1 MKRTKIFRLATSF
14 LCLAFVFLCSGH
26 ALAAKKPIIFKVE
39 HDMAPNS
46 LVDKL
51 WNETAERLWKS
62 SNGELKM
69 EIYPSISLSGGKI
82 PTMMQNLILGST
94 DIGQL
99 GGVFSTFVPEIG
111 LYALPFLTT
120 GIDEMHKLTWGNELS
135 DKLYAL
141 AEKKGIKITSVQ
153 SRNLR
158 QFANNKHTIRTPE
171 DIKGLTFRIS
181 EDTIKVETF
190 KAMGANPITIP
201 FSDLPMAMSTGAVD
215 GAERP
220 IGNLGMEAW
229 WDLGK
234 YITISDYSGDC
245 EMIGINV
252 KKWKSLSPEH
262 QKVLQEVLDWAAA
275 ERYVREKKDAG
286 DTIELLRKNG
296 CEVTIL
302 TDEEKAAFAA
312 KCKPVWDS
320 FAKKFG
326 QEWIDLALKIL
337 DKKSPF

>member
-1 MKRTKIFRLATSF
+1 MKNIRLAISF
-14 LCLAFVFLCSGH
+14 LCLILVFICSGS
-26 ALAAKKPIIFKVE
+26 ALAQKKPIIFKVE

-51 WNETAERLWKS
+51 WQETADRLWKA
-62 SNGELKM
+62 SNGELKL

-111 LYALPFLTT
+111 VYALPFLTT

-141 AEKKGIKITSVQ
+141 AEKKGIRITSVQ

-158 QFANNKHTIRTPE
+158 QFANNKHTIRKPE
-171 DIKGLTFRIS
+171 DMVGLTFRAPEAI
-181 EDTIKVETF
+181 EIVETF
-190 KAMGANPITIP
+190 RALGANPISMP
-201 FSDLPMAMSTGAVD
+201 FSDLPMAMTTGAVD

-220 IGNLGMEAW
+220 TGNLSMEAW

-252 KKWKSLSPEH
+252 RKWNSLSPEH
-262 QKVLQEVLDWAAA
+262 KNILQEVLDWAAE
-275 ERYVREKKDAG
+275 ERYAREKQNAIDVVN
-286 DTIELLRKNG
+286 LLREKG

-302 TDEEKAAFAA
+302 TDEEKAAFA
-312 KCKPVWDS
+312 KKVKPVWDS
-320 FAKKFG
+320 FAKKHG
-326 QEWIDLALKIL
+326 QEWIDLALKVL
-337 DKKSPF
+337 NKKSPF